1 MRDLAITLVFLAYL
15 SVGALVPFVAALGY
29 VWVDTFS
36 PQAVSY
42 GLLSGVPVSLMAA
55 LATLGSYM
63 LLDRR
68 VPPRPGLHFVL
79 VLSMVVWV
87 TLSTFLWAALPDYAF
102 AKWNW
107 ATKTVAFS
115 AFMPFFFRSRV
126 QIEAFVLTWI
136 FAAVIYIVPVGLKT
150 MYGGGGYDV
159 DLGVVAGNSLL
170 SEGSTLSTVCAT
182 FVPLLIWARRYAQ
195 LVPERLRTPGFL
207 GYAVVSGAAAIGTF
221 ARTALIAFAVVAI
234 GLMLRSRHKMLTL
247 VLLGF
252 AVLGGAL
259 ITGERWDARMRTTQT
274 YSSDLSALTR
284 LEVWKWTLHY
294 VENNPLGGG
303 FEAYRLDRIET
314 PDGQGGTFVQVGR
327 AYHNSFIEVLG
338 EQGWVGLFIFLAL
351 CARSLISLQRLRRK
365 VRGIETFAWARDLA
379 GAVQIALLAMMAGS
393 CFIGVAF
400 QPIYWYLFALTEC
413 VRQHVRRAA
422 LGGVPAPTAAM
433 VSYAAYPAAPQ
444 PGSAA
449 LGTASTF
456 SPAPLA

>member
-36 PQAVSY
+36 PQAVTY
-42 GLLSGVPVSLMAA
+42 GLLSGVPVALMAA
-55 LATLGSYM
+55 LVTAGAYM

-68 VPPRPGLHFVL
+68 LPPRPGLHLVL

-87 TLSTFLWAALPDYAF
+87 TLSTFMWAAVPDYAY
-102 AKWNW
+102 AKWDW

-126 QIEAFVLTWI
+126 QIEAFVLTWM
-136 FAAVIYIVPVGLKT
+136 FAAVVHIVPVGLKT
-150 MYGGGGYDV
+150 MYNGGGYDMN
-159 DLGVVAGNSLL
+159 LGVVAGNSLL
-170 SEGSTLSTVCAT
+170 SEGSTLSTLCAA
-182 FVPLLIWARRYAQ
+182 FVPLLVWGRRHAQ

-207 GYAVVSGAAAIGTF
+207 GYAAVAGAAAIGTF
-221 ARTALIAFAVVAI
+221 ARTALIAFGVVAI
-234 GLMLRSRHKMLTL
+234 GLMLRSRRKVLTL

-252 AVLGGAL
+252 AILGGAL
-259 ITGERWDARMRTTQT
+259 ITGQRWDARMRTTET
-274 YSSDLSALTR
+274 YAADTSALTR

-294 VENNPLGGG
+294 AETNPLGGG
-303 FEAYRLDRIET
+303 FEVYRLDRIET
-314 PDGQGGTFVQVGR
+314 PDGNGGTFLQVGR
-327 AYHNSFIEVLG
+327 AFHNSFMEVLG
-338 EQGWVGLFIFLAL
+338 EQGWFGLFIFLAL
-351 CARSLISLQRLRRK
+351 CARSLISLQRMRRV

-379 GAVQIALLAMMAGS
+379 GALQVGLLALMAGS
-393 CFIGVAF
+393 CFIGIAF
-400 QPIYWYLFALTEC
+400 QPIFWYMFALTEC

-422 LGGVPAPTAAM
+422 LGGIPAPASM
-433 VSYAAYPAAPQ
+433 VPYAPHLGAVQ

-449 LGTASTF
+449 LGTASSL